1 MPAFA
6 APTNFSITRSKRN
19 DAETFLAAF
28 VAPVF
33 HQQWKLIH
41 DAGGLLIT
49 TKLAGN
55 QWHELGDFDAV
66 LLHRV
71 AVAKRDGVEQLRT
84 FFAER
89 IEIHGDA
96 PRRALFILIP
106 VTFADVAAVVPF
118 GGEVRL
124 EQVENLPGFFDERRF
139 VAEEREDGDFD
150 RRDARGK
157 LHDDAGI
164 AGRDFFLGVGGTE
177 QCETNAVNTG
187 ARLDD
192 VRNIF
197 FFRFVVE
204 IFHALAGE
212 FLVLAEVEVAAGG
225 NAFEF
230 LYAKREGEHHVHAGA
245 GVVGEFLFFVL
256 VHAEL
261 VGRQADGFV
270 PLQPFCNPGLVP
282 VGVGAGLDEELQFHL
297 LEFPAAEGEVA
308 RVNFVAKRLADLRD
322 AERNLLPGHA
332 EDVLELNKNHLGG
345 FRAEVDLV
353 GIILY
358 RAGMGL
364 EHEIEL
370 PGLSV
375 VVRAAFGAFG
385 FR

>member
-1 MPAFA
+1 M
-6 APTNFSITRSKRN
+6 
-19 DAETFLAAF
+19 F
-28 VAPVF
+28 VLVPV
-33 HQQWKLIH
+33 
-41 DAGGLLIT
+41 A
-49 TKLAGN
+49 
-55 QWHELGDFDAV
+55 
-66 LLHRV
+66 
-71 AVAKRDGVEQLRT
+71 
-84 FFAER
+84 
-89 IEIHGDA
+89 
-96 PRRALFILIP
+96 
-106 VTFADVAAVVPF
+106 FADVAAVVPF

-124 EQVENLPGFFDERRF
+124 KQIENLPGFFYERRF
-139 VAEEREDGDFD
+139 VAEEWEDGDFD
-150 RRDARGK
+150 RRDAWGE
-157 LHDDAGI
+157 LHDDADI
-164 AGRDFFLGVGGTE
+164 AGRDFFLGVGGTD
-177 QCETNAVNTG
+177 QRETDAVNAGT
-187 ARLDD
+187 RFDD
-192 VRNIF
+192 VWDVF
-197 FFRFVVE
+197 LLRFVIE
-204 IFHALAGE
+204 IFHALAGK
-212 FLVLAEVEVAAGG
+212 FLVLAKVEIAAGG
-225 NAFEF
+225 DAFEF
-230 LYAKREGEHHVHAGA
+230 LHAKREGEHHVHAGA
-245 GVVGEFLFFVL
+245 GVVGKLLFFVL
-256 VHAEL
+256 VQAEL

-270 PLQPFCNPGLVP
+270 PLQPFCDPGLVP